1 MDTCYHVTLW
11 FCSVAI
17 DNGPCVDDLP
27 TQMVIFHGNL
37 LNYQRVSYAIAGC
50 LWSGWFHYSNVWCK
64 KSWPLLVS
72 VVDIWLMNLISCNYY
87 VILHFDM
94 YAYYIYTYIYTHSYI
109 HTYIHTYVHTYIIYM
124 ENPMRNLLI
133 MTSMSTINLPC
144 GLAWTASKKLKQ
156 FRSITRLNQSPKIE
170 PPFLTVSD
178 LELLF
183 LDV

>member
-109 HTYIHTYVHTYIIYM
+109 HTYIHTYIHNLYGKPNEKLTHHDFYVHYKFAM
-124 ENPMRNLLI
+124 WAGLDSFKKAE
-133 MTSMSTINLPC
+133 TI
-144 GLAWTASKKLKQ
+144 S
-156 FRSITRLNQSPKIE
+156 
-170 PPFLTVSD
+170 VD
-178 LELLF
+178 Y
-183 LDV
+183 